1 MFGAPMNDI
10 NLDQTPPAEVPSPS
24 KWWHTATAVVATAVA
39 SIALLGLIEHEEPAI
54 VAPGSTYDTNQG
66 VEYLEFAGTVRNDGT
81 GWAPLNNSGHADD
94 DLLSVT
100 NVTATS
106 IRVNHPLCAQVV
118 SVIVGADNEYA
129 QDFGAKFGPSAGFG
143 YFVIEGSVNDS
154 SDSGT
159 ADDVWNPLEDF
170 TAGTNI
176 WILGKCLPA

>member
-1 MFGAPMNDI
+1 MTETEI
-10 NLDQTPPAEVPSPS
+10 NLDDPREDQPSPS
-24 KWWHTATAVVATAVA
+24 KWWHTATAIIATAVA
-39 SIALLGLIEHEEPAI
+39 SIALFGLVEREEPEV

-66 VEYLEFAGTVRNDGT
+66 VEYLEFAGTVCNDGT

-94 DLLSVT
+94 DLISVT
-100 NVTATS
+100 NVTSTS

-129 QDFGAKFGPSAGFG
+129 QDFGGKFGASAGFG

-154 SDSGT
+154 SDTGV
-159 ADDVWNPLEDF
+159 ADDIWDPTTDY

-176 WILGKCLPA
+176 WIMGKCLPA

>member
-1 MFGAPMNDI
+1 MNDI
-10 NLDQTPPAEVPSPS
+10 NLDNLRTPEVPTPS
-24 KWWHTATAVVATAVA
+24 KWWHTATAIVATAVA
-39 SIALLGLIEHEEPAI
+39 SLALFSLVEREKPEV
-54 VAPGSTYDTNQG
+54 VAPGSTYTTNQA
-66 VEYLEFAGTVRNDGT
+66 VEYLEFAGTVRNVG
-81 GWAPLNNSGHADD
+81 GVWAPLNDSGHEPD

-154 SDSGT
+154 SDTGT
-159 ADDVWNPLEDF
+159 ADDVWNPLEDY